1 MGLQNKKRGFLG
13 ACDPV
18 HGQGGNRAREKL
30 PRGTTREVEGKRERE
45 RPNGGAPPTRK
56 RSTDVR
62 TEGRRSR
69 DETKETDLHSG
80 WLDGSVD
87 GKLKQTN
94 KDGAQGTP
102 VEKFYP

>member
-1 MGLQNKKRGFLG
+1 MAPSTGRVATGKR
-13 ACDPV
+13 
-18 HGQGGNRAREKL
+18 KL
-30 PRGTTREVEGKRERE
+30 PRGTTREVEDKRERE

-87 GKLKQTN
+87 GKLVSLLGLAY
-94 KDGAQGTP
+94 DRL
-102 VEKFYP
+102 